1 MRYPVTG
8 LPPSV
13 VGAAQVSITELS
25 LAVAIGPTGCPGTVS
40 GVAVTTADDAPEPAT
55 FVARTRKTY
64 TLPLANPD
72 TVVVSAFTVVIAV
85 HDAPP
90 SRERSTV

>member
-13 VGAAQVSITELS
+13 VGAAHVSITEPS
-25 LAVAIGPTGCPGTVS
+25 PGVAIAPTGCPGAVS
-40 GVAVTTADDAPEPAT
+40 GAAVTTADEAPEPAM

-64 TLPLANPD
+64 TLPFAKPF
-72 TVVVSAFTVVIAV
+72 TVVVSAFRVVIAV

-90 SRERSTV
+90 SSERSTV